1 MPKFPTFPS
10 LDFSALDARKLA
22 DLDDKLVSLA
32 RDAAYVSI
40 GFGVLTV
47 QQLQVRRREIA
58 QMLSQRVDAR
68 KDRVE
73 ELVKSVDAHFGSIDA
88 RLTSLE
94 HTLDRAVEQL
104 EERLPEQAAAV
115 VGQAHGLAKAPRHQ
129 VRRHIRSA

>member
-47 QQLQVRRREIA
+47 QLQVRRRD
-58 QMLSQRVDAR
+58 RPDAEPAR
-68 KDRVE
+68 RRPQGPRRGAREVGRRPLRFHRRSPDV
-73 ELVKSVDAHFGSIDA
+73 LGAHA
-88 RLTSLE
+88 
-94 HTLDRAVEQL
+94 
-104 EERLPEQAAAV
+104 
-115 VGQAHGLAKAPRHQ
+115 
-129 VRRHIRSA
+129 